1 VREKY
6 CWLAGGW
13 WLVLNWCERKAL
25 LAGWEPASRT
35 RPKTGI
41 GQRFSH
47 ESLVTPTVLRNYT
60 KILSVTLVQIQYKLI
75 VTKIEVWERRFHWN
89 PSSLHAFYLGKKRKG
104 KKNRA
109 KNRIDFHPSLIIY
122 SKTE

>member
-35 RPKTGI
+35 RP
-41 GQRFSH
+41 RFRFQIDIIDASK
-47 ESLVTPTVLRNYT
+47 SLDFIVFLPHTW
-60 KILSVTLVQIQYKLI
+60 LI
-75 VTKIEVWERRFHWN
+75 TSFI
-89 PSSLHAFYLGKKRKG
+89 
-104 KKNRA
+104 
-109 KNRIDFHPSLIIY
+109 
-122 SKTE
+122 SK